1 MNLRKIVQESETPA
15 GRAFD
20 LTVLGLIALSLV
32 TFPFETLPNL
42 PEAAGRAFGICEIAI
57 TLLFT
62 LEYGLRVATAP
73 RKRDYIFSFY
83 GMVDLIAIL
92 PFYLA
97 SGIDLRALR
106 AVRMLRVLRILK
118 LAGYS
123 KAMVGFGQALRN
135 AKAQLVIFGFVAL
148 IVLYVAAAG
157 IYYFEH
163 QAQPQ
168 KFASMFHSFWWA
180 VATLTTVGYG
190 DVYPITAGGKV
201 FTFVVLMWGL
211 GLVAIPAGIIASSFS
226 SLTREA
232 GDHGDSDRP
241 IPAHNE

>member
-1 MNLRKIVQESETPA
+1 
-15 GRAFD
+15 
-20 LTVLGLIALSLV
+20 
-32 TFPFETLPNL
+32 
-42 PEAAGRAFGICEIAI
+42 
-57 TLLFT
+57 
-62 LEYGLRVATAP
+62 
-73 RKRDYIFSFY
+73 
-83 GMVDLIAIL
+83 
-92 PFYLA
+92 
-97 SGIDLRALR
+97 
-106 AVRMLRVLRILK
+106 MLRVLRILK

-211 GLVAIPAGIIASSFS
+211 GLVAVPAGIIASSFS

-232 GDHGDSDRP
+232 GD
-241 IPAHNE
+241 

>member
-1 MNLRKIVQESETPA
+1 MSVRKTVQESDTPA

-20 LTVLGLIALSLV
+20 LVVLILIAFSLI
-32 TFPFETLPNL
+32 TFSLETLPNL
-42 PEAAGRAFGICEIAI
+42 PAAARKAFELSEIVI

-62 LEYGLRVATAP
+62 LEYGLRIATAP
-73 RKRDYIFSFY
+73 SKKDYIFSFY
-83 GMVDLIAIL
+83 GLIDLVAIL
-92 PFYLA
+92 PFYMA

-106 AVRMLRVLRILK
+106 AVRMLRIFRILK

-123 KAMVGFGQALRN
+123 KTMVDFGQAMRQ
-135 AKAQLVIFGFVAL
+135 AKEQFLIFGFGAL
-148 IVLYVAAAG
+148 IVLYVSAAG

-163 QAQPQ
+163 EAQPEQ
-168 KFASMFHSFWWA
+168 FASIFHSLWWA

-211 GLVAIPAGIIASSFS
+211 GIVAVPAGIIASSLS
-226 SLTREA
+226 TLTRKGA
-232 GDHGDSDRP
+232 SKT
-241 IPAHNE
+241 NERNASS